1 MNAFRLFALTL
12 VMILTSFNAA
22 ASHGSYLP
30 YGDAG
35 HEYTRSRTS
44 ESVTSHESEHE
55 SSWNDY
61 GGNRQYHNTD
71 HYDYGRSRDFTFS
84 RTSDYE
90 SERHYSNAGSY
101 SSGYASRDSVDYTYP
116 YYDVNAGDYRDY
128 RPYHDY
134 YEMSFTSPYYNP
146 YQYSRVG
153 AYASRYLP
161 YGY

>member
-1 MNAFRLFALTL
+1 MKALRLFTL
-12 VMILTSFNAA
+12 AIVMILAAFNAA

-30 YGDAG
+30 YGDYG

-44 ESVTSHESEHE
+44 ESMTSHES
-55 SSWNDY
+55 SWSDY
-61 GGNRQYHNTD
+61 GGSRYYHNTD

-90 SERHYSNAGSY
+90 NERHYSNAGGY
-101 SSGYASRDSVDYTYP
+101 PSGAYARDSIDYTYP
-116 YYDVNAGDYRDY
+116 YDDAGTNYGRDY

-146 YQYSRVG
+146 SRYSRVG
-153 AYASRYLP
+153 AYTSRYLP